1 MLRLN
6 LFCNVHLLPGWTN
19 VDKMGKRCSPDVYMK
34 DLDFKWS
41 WDSDS
46 IDYIRA
52 YDGPEHIKDPIHFM
66 NEAHRVLK
74 PGGIL
79 EIWVPST
86 DGRGAFQDPTHVSF
100 WNKNSFFYYTPGGIH
115 NLYPQI
121 TAVFDWMLYQ
131 NEDPSGNNII
141 HVLAVGKALKGD
153 EVLTFTEE
161 ERQVLLMEISA
172 RNMKE
177 KTGPNLI
184 PGLDGDDMETMG
196 G

>member
-1 MLRLN
+1 MKLN
-6 LFCNVHLLPGWTN
+6 LFCNQNLLDGWMN
-19 VDKMGKRCSPDVYMK
+19 VDKMDAYCHGVSFACR
-34 DLDFKWS
+34 DLNEKWS
-41 WDSDS
+41 WDDDVV
-46 IDYIRA
+46 DYIRA

-100 WNKNSFFYYTPGGIH
+100 WNKNSFFYYTPGGIRD
-115 NLYPQI
+115 LYPQI
-121 TAVFDWMLYQ
+121 TASFDWMLYQ

-161 ERQVLLMEISA
+161 ERRALLMEISA

-184 PGLDGDDMETMG
+184 PGLDGDDMEG
-196 G
+196 VG